1 ASARTAGT
9 RGARRAPRPRRGP
22 RRPTARGAGAARPA
36 RRPAPRASGPAPA
49 AAPAA
54 PSAAR
59 RAGTAPRAPP
69 GTPRTPPRAAA
80 PTRTLPRPRAL
91 RRHPSYSASSCDS
104 FIEQPPQPD
113 VGARQLRLGKTHR
126 LAHLLRDL
134 LVRVALHLVEPY
146 HRTRC
151 LAQPLERPLEIDLG
165 RHRARAHSAHA
176 APRPH
181 PHDRLLVQL
190 FRLPPPVLP

>member
-1 ASARTAGT
+1 
-9 RGARRAPRPRRGP
+9 
-22 RRPTARGAGAARPA
+22 
-36 RRPAPRASGPAPA
+36 APRASGPAPA

-80 PTRTLPRPRAL
+80 PTRTLPRPRAP

-134 LVRVALHLVEPY
+134 LVCVALDIVEPY
-146 HRTRC
+146 HRTPG
-151 LAQPLERPLEIDLG
+151 LAQPLECPFEIDLR
-165 RHRARAHSAHA
+165 RHGAGAH
-176 APRPH
+176 APRPSHRPHAIHVACTCPRPRPHRRLFVELLRLAH
-181 PHDRLLVQL
+181 PVMAIPHQGL
-190 FRLPPPVLP
+190 